1 MHQEGR
7 GPGTGQSGHQFRGTV
22 AGDERRQQV
31 QRGADHAEHQDEQ
44 CPFLPGAGRSH
55 FLHRQFALHAGQ
67 GVQGLYLQH
76 LQACQEEA
84 LCGMVLCR
92 CQRGDSPGSEAL
104 LQALRFR
111 GRFGHQP
118 DEGFHGREAEPGDD
132 AQSHHRQGPLHRGQ
146 CEPLLLSHHRLRLE
160 ARLHLGNTQL
170 QREGRDSKSCHQ
182 SMEQR
187 ICGIEFYYSACWA

>member
-1 MHQEGR
+1 MPIRTWYWPEPFPPPPTR
-7 GPGTGQSGHQFRGTV
+7 STCWSRSTRTLPPTLSSMS
-22 AGDERRQQV
+22 RRS
-31 QRGADHAEHQDEQ
+31 
-44 CPFLPGAGRSH
+44 PLW
-55 FLHRQFALHAGQ
+55 
-67 GVQGLYLQH
+67 
-76 LQACQEEA
+76 
-84 LCGMVLCR
+84 MVLCR

-146 CEPLLLSHHRLRLE
+146 CEPLLLSHYRLRLE

-187 ICGIEFYYSACWA
+187 ICQLKQSSQASSH